1 MIARH
6 QCPEV
11 NAKVAGDHGR
21 IPRQGLRAVAA
32 TVGETAATRDRE
44 VR

>member
-6 QCPEV
+6 PYPKV
-11 NAKVAGDHGR
+11 NAKVAGDHGS
-21 IPRQGLRAVAA
+21 IPRTDFWAVADA
-32 TVGETAATRDRE
+32 VCETAATRDLK